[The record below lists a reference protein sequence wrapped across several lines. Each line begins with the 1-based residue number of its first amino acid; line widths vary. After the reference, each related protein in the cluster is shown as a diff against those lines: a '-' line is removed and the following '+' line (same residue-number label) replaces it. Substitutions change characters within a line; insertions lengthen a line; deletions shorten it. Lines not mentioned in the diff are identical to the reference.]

1 VKVGARLE
9 KQVLRRAE
17 AHWAR
22 GAELRRQAGQF
33 QGRGPLSG
41 LRRRLV
47 GRAEEHE
54 ETAQVLESLLLII
67 KSG

>member
-1 VKVGARLE
+1 MKIGNKLE

-22 GAELRRQAGQF
+22 GADLRKQAGQF
-33 QGRGPLSG
+33 HGRGPLG
-41 LRRRLV
+41 ALRRRLV
-47 GRAEEHE
+47 GRAKEHE
-54 ETAQVLESLLLII
+54 ETAQVLEILLGMV